1 MTLYVRMTW
10 QKDVKYPLV
19 ILTDE
24 KHHDKSTAASFTYH
38 IIPGIKDSFGTS
50 IKDTHVWT
58 DGPSTKYKHKCNF
71 PFVDVP
77 LLTLFLKRGQWCLET
92 IEKDEIMKTPTKN
105 QHRQPERRRKSITEI
120 HKAIWLAYWR
130 PLYFQGD
137 IKAQCKTSKSGKFWK
152 KRFFLIV
159 NSGLVE
165 MKE

>member
-1 MTLYVRMTW
+1 M
-10 QKDVKYPLV
+10 KYPLV

-38 IIPGIKDSFGTS
+38 IIPGIKDSFGKS

-92 IEKDEIMKTPTKN
+92 IEKDEIMETPTKN

-120 HKAIWLAYWR
+120 HKAIYDWLIDVR
-130 PLYFQGD
+130 CTF
-137 IKAQCKTSKSGKFWK
+137 KATLKHNAKQARVGNSEK
-152 KRFFLIV
+152 KRFLLKV

-165 MKE
+165 LKE